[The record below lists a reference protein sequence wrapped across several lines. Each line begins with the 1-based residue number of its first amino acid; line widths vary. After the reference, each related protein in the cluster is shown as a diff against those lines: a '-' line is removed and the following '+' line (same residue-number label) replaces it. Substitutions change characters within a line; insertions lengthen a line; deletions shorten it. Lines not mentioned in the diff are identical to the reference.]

1 MDDYRGNIPSYCREG
16 IGTQNLAGDIDLCP
30 VESGSC
36 PGCDESGGRGDDKE
50 QEENA
55 LTKGQAMWNIEW
67 EQETDGRWI
76 AEIPDISGVMAYG
89 TTKDEALRNVEILAL
104 KILTERLERGEE
116 VQGIHDLF
124 HTV

>member
-1 MDDYRGNIPSYCREG
+1 
-16 IGTQNLAGDIDLCP
+16 
-30 VESGSC
+30 
-36 PGCDESGGRGDDKE
+36 
-50 QEENA
+50 
-55 LTKGQAMWNIEW
+55 MWNVEW

-116 VQGIHDLF
+116 VKGIRDLF

>member
-1 MDDYRGNIPSYCREG
+1 
-16 IGTQNLAGDIDLCP
+16 
-30 VESGSC
+30 
-36 PGCDESGGRGDDKE
+36 
-50 QEENA
+50 
-55 LTKGQAMWNIEW
+55 MWNIEW
-67 EQETDGRWI
+67 EKGTDGRWI

>member
-1 MDDYRGNIPSYCREG
+1 
-16 IGTQNLAGDIDLCP
+16 
-30 VESGSC
+30 
-36 PGCDESGGRGDDKE
+36 
-50 QEENA
+50 
-55 LTKGQAMWNIEW
+55 MWDVEW

-116 VQGIHDLF
+116 VKGIHDLF
-124 HTV
+124 HPV